1 VRLTP
6 KADKFLREFLPGHFR
21 TTAKLMGVLTEA
33 ERKTLVRLLTK
44 ISAQAAAMVSP
55 AAASAPTEPAAHAV

>member
-1 VRLTP
+1 
-6 KADKFLREFLPGHFR
+6 
-21 TTAKLMGVLTEA
+21 MGVLTEA